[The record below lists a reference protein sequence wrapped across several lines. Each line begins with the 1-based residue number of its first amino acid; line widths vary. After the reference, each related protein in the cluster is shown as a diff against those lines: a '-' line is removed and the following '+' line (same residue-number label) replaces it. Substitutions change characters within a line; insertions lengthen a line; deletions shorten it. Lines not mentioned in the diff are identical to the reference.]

1 MIGDRFVNHLKSVPP
16 RYLSK
21 LNLFLEFL
29 SRKNSL
35 AQARANHLTPNGY
48 GSRLLESI
56 IKLSNLKE
64 ILTLDSKDLSS
75 YLLWIRKD
83 LEKPIDVRQGN
94 YSSKQLFIKSTTL
107 CHELMTIGRTVN
119 PLLDIPFEASY
130 ADAKWQ
136 KINPF
141 RICDMGTTDL
151 KFDVHTDYLYYRT
164 HGPTYAVYSL
174 DVIALVAKFVAYTK
188 TLSNLS
194 DIDQIILD
202 FIHQEIIIPT
212 LLNDSLS
219 LWLRNIY
226 KQQFLSVSPLES
238 YTSTIWDVTNIDT
251 IGSDF
256 NSAMEDV
263 LHIRQDL
270 KNQSITYQTA
280 LSSLP
285 LSTDGESFTN
295 YYKNLYTTTSV
306 PNEQAFLWVDCLKN
320 LMWWEFI
327 LITASFM
334 PNHPD
339 VLSLKRDALRDL
351 RLWMMLKPWQ
361 NIHNSIPYQIS
372 IKSKLQGLYTYL
384 SDR

>member
-16 RYLSK
+16 RYLPK

-35 AQARANHLTPNGY
+35 AQDRANHTTPNGY
-48 GSRLLESI
+48 GSRLIGSI
-56 IKLSNLKE
+56 IKLANLKE
-64 ILTLDSKDLSS
+64 ILTLDSKDLGT

-83 LEKPIDVRQGN
+83 LEKPIDVRQGK
-94 YSSKQLFIKSTTL
+94 YSTRQLFIKSSTL
-107 CHELMTIGRTVN
+107 CHELMTIGRTAN
-119 PLLDIPFEASY
+119 PLLDIPFDVPYS
-130 ADAKWQ
+130 DAKWHM
-136 KINPF
+136 IRPF

-151 KFDVHTDYLYYRT
+151 KFDVHTDYLQYRS

-188 TLSNLS
+188 TLNDLK

-202 FIHQEIIIPT
+202 FVHKEIVVPT

-226 KQQFLSVSPLES
+226 KQQFLSVSPIES
-238 YTSTIWDVTNIDT
+238 YTSTIWDVINIDT

-256 NSAMEDV
+256 NSAIGDIV
-263 LHIRQDL
+263 HLRQDL

-285 LSTDGESFTN
+285 LSIDRESFTN
-295 YYKNLYTTTSV
+295 YYKNLYATTSV

-320 LMWWEFI
+320 LLWWEFI
-327 LITASFM
+327 LVTASFL

-339 VLSLKRDALRDL
+339 VLSLKRDALRDV

-361 NIHNSIPYQIS
+361 NIHSSIPYQIS

-384 SDR
+384 NDR